1 MRLLFLEKKKSKRKT
16 AFLCTHVKLSITG
29 HEGGREGGFGLLYF
43 STRVRAQGVLGEG
56 SLLPTSA
63 GRTGPP
69 GSRVPA
75 LSMHLLGCRRAAR
88 SPGAHQRC
96 PPAVLASAGHR
107 SFTPFFPAGVEN
119 KAKKVPAPTPTN
131 PNSRVGVKKH
141 KNFISD

>member
-1 MRLLFLEKKKSKRKT
+1 MRLLFLEKKRKKKNTRKT
-16 AFLCTHVKLSITG
+16 AFLCTHVRLSITG
-29 HEGGREGGFGLLYF
+29 REGGREGGFGLLYF

-75 LSMHLLGCRRAAR
+75 LSMHLLRCRRAAR

-107 SFTPFFPAGVEN
+107 SFTPFFPAGSREQS
-119 KAKKVPAPTPTN
+119 KKSSSPHPHQPQ
-131 PNSRVGVKKH
+131 PSSRG
-141 KNFISD
+141 